1 MDSDQQSDSS
11 QGFGKRSASSDDHQ
25 DNKRLKPDEVDS
37 DTESL
42 DDLLTD
48 DDDKEDDDDFDV
60 ELTGLSSDIALSTSS
75 STAYQSK
82 SSSDSTYD
90 ILSPQELAV
99 QMNQRI
105 ENVKHNLNMR

>member
-42 DDLLTD
+42 DDLLT
-48 DDDKEDDDDFDV
+48 DDDDFDV

>member
-42 DDLLTD
+42 DDLLT
-48 DDDKEDDDDFDV
+48 DDDDFDV

-105 ENVKHNLNMR
+105 ENVTKHNLNMR

>member
-1 MDSDQQSDSS
+1 MEKDQQSDSS

-48 DDDKEDDDDFDV
+48 DDDDFDA
-60 ELTGLSSDIALSTSS
+60 ELTGLSSGIALSPSS

-99 QMNQRI
+99 EMNQRI